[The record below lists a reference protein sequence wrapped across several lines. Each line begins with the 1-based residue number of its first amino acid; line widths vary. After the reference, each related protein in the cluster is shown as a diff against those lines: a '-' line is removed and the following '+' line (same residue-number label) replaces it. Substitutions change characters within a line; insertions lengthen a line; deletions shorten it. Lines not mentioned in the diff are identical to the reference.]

1 MNKKFELTGLF
12 GSVVMVT
19 VAFQSDFHSEMH
31 QNNVFFLK
39 KLFFRSAH

>member
-12 GSVVMVT
+12 GSVVVVT

-39 KLFFRSAH
+39 KIIF

>member
-12 GSVVMVT
+12 GSVVVVT

-31 QNNVFFLK
+31 QNNVFFFK